1 MAATLGTTLAGLLL
15 LSFVFFILERL
26 IGGARGPWFRKDY
39 WTDTAYWFFAPLITR
54 VISRTVILLPFLLL
68 VAVGAATVEGLR
80 ARDTSGSAPSAAR
93 PSGCRRSR
101 FCCWRI

>member
-1 MAATLGTTLAGLLL
+1 MAVTLGTTLTALLL
-15 LSFVFFILERL
+15 LSLMFFILERL

-54 VISRTVILLPFLLL
+54 VISRTAILVPLLLL

-80 ARDTSGSAPSAAR
+80 AREYAGFGPV
-93 PSGCRRSR
+93 SR
-101 FCCWRI
+101 QAVWLQTIEVLLLA